1 MAAFI
6 HGPKEPRTMHPQL
19 NLFARQY
26 LSVVVATLIPVL
38 LTAFLSMPIA
48 LARHPGENP
57 VAGAATK
64 GHMT

>member
-1 MAAFI
+1 
-6 HGPKEPRTMHPQL
+6 MHHQL
-19 NLFARQY
+19 KLFARQY
-26 LSVVVATLIPVL
+26 LGVVVATLIPVL

-57 VAGAATK
+57 AAEAVTS